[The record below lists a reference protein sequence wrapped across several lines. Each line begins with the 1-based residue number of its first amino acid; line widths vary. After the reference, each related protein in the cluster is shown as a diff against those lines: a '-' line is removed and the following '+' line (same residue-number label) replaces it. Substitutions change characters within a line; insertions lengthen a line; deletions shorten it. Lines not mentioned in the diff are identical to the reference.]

1 MRKNDEMPFKQW
13 YLRDKQSPFLYKKI
27 RDLRKLKSKKK
38 LYSTL
43 LNIRPMKKVVIMTLM
58 RVCQNDASSFFYK
71 QNPDFHK
78 PGLCHVQKNLYL

>member
-1 MRKNDEMPFKQW
+1 MF
-13 YLRDKQSPFLYKKI
+13 SGFLLFYTE
-27 RDLRKLKSKKK
+27 L
-38 LYSTL
+38 
-43 LNIRPMKKVVIMTLM
+43 

>member
-27 RDLRKLKSKKK
+27 RELRKLKSKKK

-58 RVCQNDASSFFYK
+58 RVCQKQKKHLQYK
-71 QNPDFHK
+71 
-78 PGLCHVQKNLYL
+78 

>member
-27 RDLRKLKSKKK
+27 RDLRKLKPKKK

-43 LNIRPMKKVVIMTLM
+43 LNIRPMKKLLLW
-58 RVCQNDASSFFYK
+58 R
-71 QNPDFHK
+71 
-78 PGLCHVQKNLYL
+78 L